1 MEKVQHSKLFTFPE
15 KREEFE
21 KIIGFDYIRMQLNPK
36 TPFGKRYFQHIQSL
50 KGERLIEQLQD
61 TQYIIQKLEKNA
73 KLCEGVENTLEC
85 IVDISQTVHR
95 LESSEVVD
103 EIELFELKNFVLT
116 VQSLRGQVSGFLDD
130 QFIPPNLEDVLNLL
144 DPEGLKMPT
153 FYIYDLYDERLKEI
167 RKKKR
172 ELNKIHSGKDD
183 PEGSEM
189 EIALENEERE
199 IEKQVIERISKDLSQ
214 KATELRNAIE
224 KVRYLDVIMAK
235 AKLAVELELSMP
247 SVCTQEIKNARRLV
261 IYNMFNPVLKEK
273 LVAGGKRY
281 QPVSIEIEKGVTLIV
296 GANMSGKSVILRTVA
311 LIQYMAQLGF
321 FVPACFCET
330 VYFDTIAIVTE
341 DAQRPLSG
349 LSSFAAEIKAIDEI
363 YCKVKENSM
372 TSLNS
377 LIMIDE
383 PARTTN
389 PHEGTAIVNAIVELF
404 ENVECYALIVSHFD
418 GINTKRRLRVKGLRN
433 DVQFLD
439 AVKNIQDYID
449 YQLIEV
455 EGNEVPK
462 EAIRVMEL
470 LKINDEFVNKA
481 KEKIDELNKK

>member
-1 MEKVQHSKLFTFPE
+1 MLF
-15 KREEFE
+15 R
-21 KIIGFDYIRMQLNPK
+21 
-36 TPFGKRYFQHIQSL
+36 S
-50 KGERLIEQLQD
+50 
-61 TQYIIQKLEKNA
+61 
-73 KLCEGVENTLEC
+73 
-85 IVDISQTVHR
+85 
-95 LESSEVVD
+95 
-103 EIELFELKNFVLT
+103 
-116 VQSLRGQVSGFLDD
+116 
-130 QFIPPNLEDVLNLL
+130 
-144 DPEGLKMPT
+144 
-153 FYIYDLYDERLKEI
+153 
-167 RKKKR
+167 
-172 ELNKIHSGKDD
+172 
-183 PEGSEM
+183 
-189 EIALENEERE
+189 
-199 IEKQVIERISKDLSQ
+199 
-214 KATELRNAIE
+214 
-224 KVRYLDVIMAK
+224 
-235 AKLAVELELSMP
+235 
-247 SVCTQEIKNARRLV
+247 
-261 IYNMFNPVLKEK
+261 
-273 LVAGGKRY
+273 
-281 QPVSIEIEKGVTLIV
+281 
-296 GANMSGKSVILRTVA
+296 
-311 LIQYMAQLGF
+311 
-321 FVPACFCET
+321 
-330 VYFDTIAIVTE
+330 
-341 DAQRPLSG
+341 
-349 LSSFAAEIKAIDEI
+349 AAEIKAIDEI